1 MLNLNYNIQL
11 KDIFIYKI
19 DDRYVNPIVEIY
31 LSDDINENHLIFNT
45 LDFNFASSD
54 NKKYF
59 FASSSYGYCFDLFEK
74 LLQYS
79 HDFGTR
85 DKTLAFYGSKI
96 LERLY
101 LHYQNSNIAYNTIEQ
116 FLVDFKYKICETLPA
131 LLLKQYYMFEK
142 IYELNDDDITEREHA
157 ININALND
165 NSKIEKPLDNLAEFV
180 SEQNASKISKNKLN
194 AYVDYLEEVK
204 PTVERELIK
213 AVKPLFFTV
222 IPEYNYIY
230 KGEY

>member
-11 KDIFIYKI
+11 KDIFIYEYKNTV
-19 DDRYVNPIVEIY
+19 YEPVEIY
-31 LSDDINENHLIFNT
+31 LSEDINENHLIFNA
-45 LDFNFASSD
+45 LDSNATSQ

-59 FASSSYGYCFDLFEK
+59 FSSYYYGYCFDLFSN
-74 LLQYS
+74 LLAYS
-79 HDFGTR
+79 NESGTR
-85 DKTLAFYGSKI
+85 GRALSTYGSKI

-204 PTVERELIK
+204 PTIERELIK

>member
-11 KDIFIYKI
+11 KDIFVYKLNENNTL
-19 DDRYVNPIVEIY
+19 NPVEIY
-31 LSDDINENHLIFNT
+31 LSDDINENHLIFNSLEYRT
-45 LDFNFASSD
+45 SSE

-59 FASSSYGYCFDLFEK
+59 FYSSYYGYCYDLFNR
-74 LLQYS
+74 LLTGLGI
-79 HDFGTR
+79 FGDR
-85 DKTLAFYGSKI
+85 AETLNLYASKI

-116 FLVDFKYKICETLPA
+116 FLVDFKYKIAETLPA
-131 LLLKQYYMFEK
+131 LLLKQYYMFDK
-142 IYELNDDDITEREHA
+142 IYSLTDDDIIEREHA

-194 AYVDYLEEVK
+194 AYIDYMDEVK
-204 PTVERELIK
+204 PTIERELIK

>member
-11 KDIFIYKI
+11 KDIFIYKLTE
-19 DDRYVNPIVEIY
+19 YNVSKPVEIY
-31 LSDDINENHLIFNT
+31 LSEDINEKHLIFNS
-45 LDFNFASSD
+45 LDRPYGSE
-54 NKKYF
+54 NKNYF
-59 FASSSYGYCFDLFEK
+59 FYSPYYGYCYDLFGQ
-74 LLQYS
+74 LLKGL
-79 HDFGTR
+79 HEFGNR
-85 DKTLAFYGSKI
+85 AVLLEDYGAKI

-116 FLVDFKYKICETLPA
+116 FLVDFKYKIAETLPA

-142 IYELNDDDITEREHA
+142 IYPLNDDDIIEREHA

-165 NSKIEKPLDNLAEFV
+165 NSKIEKPLDNLSEFV

-194 AYVDYLEEVK
+194 AYIDYMDEVK
-204 PTVERELIK
+204 PTIERELIK

>member
-11 KDIFIYKI
+11 KDIFIYKLTE
-19 DDRYVNPIVEIY
+19 YNVSKPVEIY
-31 LSDDINENHLIFNT
+31 LSEDINEKHLIFNS
-45 LDFNFASSD
+45 LDRPYGGE
-54 NKKYF
+54 NKHYF
-59 FASSSYGYCFDLFEK
+59 FYSPYYGYCYDLFAQ
-74 LLQYS
+74 LLS
-79 HDFGTR
+79 GLHTFGDR
-85 DKTLAFYGSKI
+85 AALLEEYGSKI

-116 FLVDFKYKICETLPA
+116 FLVDFKYKIAETLPP

-142 IYELNDDDITEREHA
+142 IYALTDDDITEREHA